1 MSTPGHRKVTS
12 RRRFDARRLT
22 RTAATPAVGITA
34 VAAAAL
40 ATLGG
45 AVPAQPAADAASQR
59 TDVISASL
67 LGARTE
73 PPVSRSEG
81 RPSLPGA
88 GEAKHVGVM
97 FLLEDVEV
105 RSAAA
110 DDAPVLA
117 SLGKGSQ
124 VAVTDVEENG
134 FRQIVHN
141 DLPRWVPAELLSATE
156 PKPEPPPEPEPEP
169 EPENVGLSGAPCP
182 TGSSV
187 ESGLLPDTI
196 AVHRAVCAAF
206 PEVSTYGGLAGRN
219 EHATGQALDIMVSGA
234 TGWRIA
240 EFLQA
245 HQAELGVEYLIYE
258 QKIWSVDRASEG
270 WRPMSDRGGA
280 TANHYDHVH
289 VTTYGSA
296 ATQ

>member
-12 RRRFDARRLT
+12 RRRFDSRRLT
-22 RTAATPAVGITA
+22 RTAAAPAIGITA

-45 AVPAQPAADAASQR
+45 ASPAQPAAEAASQQS
-59 TDVISASL
+59 DIISTSL

-73 PPVSRSEG
+73 PPVSRSVE
-81 RPSLPGA
+81 RPPLPGT
-88 GEAKHVGVM
+88 GEKQVGAM

-117 SLGKGSQ
+117 SLGKGGQ

-134 FRQIVHN
+134 YRQIVHN
-141 DLPRWVPAELLSATE
+141 DLPRWVPADVLSATE

-169 EPENVGLSGAPCP
+169 ENVGLSSAPCP

-206 PEVSTYGGLAGRN
+206 PEVTSYGGLAGRN
-219 EHATGQALDIMVSGA
+219 EHATGQALDIMVSGE

-245 HQAELGVEYLIYE
+245 HRVELGVEYLIYE
-258 QKIWSVDRASEG
+258 QKIWSVERASEG

-289 VTTYGSA
+289 VTTFGSA
-296 ATQ
+296 GTR

>member
-12 RRRFDARRLT
+12 RRRFDSRRLT
-22 RTAATPAVGITA
+22 RTAAAPAIGITA

-45 AVPAQPAADAASQR
+45 ASPAQPAADAASQQS
-59 TDVISASL
+59 DIISASL

-73 PPVSRSEG
+73 PPVSRSVE
-81 RPSLPGA
+81 RPPLPGD
-88 GEAKHVGVM
+88 GETNQVGAM
-97 FLLEDVEV
+97 FLLEDVDV

-117 SLGKGSQ
+117 SLGKGGQ
-124 VAVTDVEENG
+124 VTVTDVEANG
-134 FRQIVHN
+134 YRQIVHN
-141 DLPRWVPAELLSATE
+141 DLPRWVPADVLSETE
-156 PKPEPPPEPEPEP
+156 PKPEPSPEPEPEP
-169 EPENVGLSGAPCP
+169 EPENVGLSSAPCA
-182 TGSSV
+182 TGSDV

-206 PEVSTYGGLAGRN
+206 PEVSTYGGVAGRH
-219 EHATGQALDIMVSGA
+219 EHATGQALDIMVTGES
-234 TGWRIA
+234 GWRIA

-245 HQAELGVEYLIYE
+245 HQAELGVEYLIFE
-258 QKIWSVDRASEG
+258 QKIWSVERASEG
-270 WRPMSDRGGA
+270 WRPMEDRGGT

-296 ATQ
+296 GTQ